1 MTYTQAIELLSHST
15 LLERPLWG
23 ADLNSEQERWLVE
36 HHCNN
41 TPLIVT
47 DYPKGKQHAA
57 YIYIKFIL
65 KKLKTKYQNMK
76 N

>member
-1 MTYTQAIELLSHST
+1 MTYTRAIELLSHST

-47 DYPKGKQHAA
+47 DYPKGKQHAV
-57 YIYIKFIL
+57 YILNSF
-65 KKLKTKYQNMK
+65 
-76 N
+76 